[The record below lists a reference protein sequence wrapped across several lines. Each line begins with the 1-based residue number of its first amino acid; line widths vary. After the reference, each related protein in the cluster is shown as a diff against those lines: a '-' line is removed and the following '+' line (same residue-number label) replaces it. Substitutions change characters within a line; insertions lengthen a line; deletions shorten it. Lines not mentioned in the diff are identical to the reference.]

1 MKRWILYAVAAG
13 AAAGIGMFLT
23 GCGGLQRPSG
33 EAQNG
38 VKKIAVV
45 QLMQHGSLDAANQG
59 FLAGLAQN
67 GFPADKI
74 QVDQQ
79 NAQGD
84 QSNLKSIAARFKGD
98 KPDLICAIATPAA
111 QAAAND
117 IHDVPIVG
125 IAITDYVQAKLVQS
139 NEKPGGNVTGAS
151 DMNPVNRQIDMALE
165 LMPGAKKVG
174 LLYNSSEV
182 NSEVQGREMKKYAAE
197 KGLTVVEKTVSS
209 VNDIQQAAES
219 MTGQIDFLYVP
230 TDNILASSMP
240 TLLKMTDT
248 ARIPVIA
255 GAESMVKDGALASL
269 SVDYYQL
276 GVQAGAMA
284 AKILKGE
291 VQASAF
297 PVETQQNLIVVI
309 NKKNADLLGISIPE
323 EIAGKAQFE

>member
-1 MKRWILYAVAAG
+1 
-13 AAAGIGMFLT
+13 
-23 GCGGLQRPSG
+23 
-33 EAQNG
+33 
-38 VKKIAVV
+38 
-45 QLMQHGSLDAANQG
+45 
-59 FLAGLAQN
+59 
-67 GFPADKI
+67 
-74 QVDQQ
+74 VDQQ

-111 QAAAND
+111 QAVAND
-117 IHDVPIVG
+117 IHDIPIVG
-125 IAITDYVQAKLVQS
+125 IAVTDYVQAKLVQS

-151 DMNPVNRQIDMALE
+151 DMNPVNRQIDMALQ

-240 TLLKMTDT
+240 TLLKMTDA

-291 VQASAF
+291 VQASAL

-323 EIAGKAQFE
+323 EIAGKARFE

>member
-1 MKRWILYAVAAG
+1 MNRWISYAAAAG
-13 AAAGIGMFLT
+13 AAAGLWMLLA
-23 GCGGLQRPSG
+23 GCGAPQTMSG
-33 EAQNG
+33 SAQEG

-45 QLMQHGSLDAANQG
+45 QLMQHGSLDAANKG

-67 GFPADKI
+67 GFPADRI
-74 QVDQQ
+74 QTDQQ

-84 QSNLKSIAARFKGD
+84 QSNLKSIIARFKGE

-117 IHDVPIVG
+117 IHDTPVVG
-125 IAITDYVQAKLVQS
+125 IAVTDYVQAKLVQS

-151 DMNPVNRQIDMALE
+151 DMNPVGRQLDMALQ
-165 LMPGAKKVG
+165 LMPQARRAG

-182 NSEVQGREMKKYAAE
+182 NSEVQGQEMKKYAAE
-197 KGLTVVEKTVSS
+197 KGLSVVEKTVSS

-219 MTGQIDFLYVP
+219 MAGQVDFLYVP

-240 TLLKMTDT
+240 TLLKITDK
-248 ARIPVIA
+248 AHIPVIA

-291 VQASAF
+291 AQAADL
-297 PVETQQNLIVVI
+297 PVETQQNLTVVI
-309 NKKNADLLGISIPE
+309 NRKNADLLGIAVPE
-323 EIAGKAQFE
+323 EMAEKARFE